1 MIVLARYGKR
11 FLIFLL
17 LLIMG
22 NCASVIF
29 MTTEFISTN
38 PDLHGYLLSSL
49 FSLAFLYGLGVFFMI
64 DGIRN
69 RSSIIRQ
76 SAFVIFL
83 LLSLVP
89 LSKHL
94 TYANLSNN
102 RIAHNYGYNTIHHLD
117 SNSVVLV
124 DNVNLNFILRELQYA
139 EKMRPDV
146 KIIGRGFLS
155 FDWYADQ
162 KRKELKDLLSDIPD
176 HLSGDALFYA
186 VLKKC
191 LDRNIPTYMEF
202 TEKDS
207 SLVNYLIPSG
217 YLFKLSKERI
227 EQIPEEILIS
237 QKKWEKNGFLDL
249 NDDNFQRDWDAQR
262 VFALSLYRLGL
273 FYEKRGLLSCAL
285 NKFEQVRK
293 IDPQNEELLVK
304 IEELRKDQGLS
315 GIANSNSAF

>member
-69 RSSIIRQ
+69 RSSIIRH
-76 SAFVIFL
+76 SSFVIFL

-146 KIIGRGFLS
+146 QTFRIIFQAMLS
-155 FDWYADQ
+155 
-162 KRKELKDLLSDIPD
+162 SM
-176 HLSGDALFYA
+176 LF
-186 VLKKC
+186 
-191 LDRNIPTYMEF
+191 
-202 TEKDS
+202 
-207 SLVNYLIPSG
+207 
-217 YLFKLSKERI
+217 
-227 EQIPEEILIS
+227 
-237 QKKWEKNGFLDL
+237 
-249 NDDNFQRDWDAQR
+249 
-262 VFALSLYRLGL
+262 
-273 FYEKRGLLSCAL
+273 
-285 NKFEQVRK
+285 
-293 IDPQNEELLVK
+293 
-304 IEELRKDQGLS
+304 
-315 GIANSNSAF
+315 

>member
-1 MIVLARYGKR
+1 
-11 FLIFLL
+11 
-17 LLIMG
+17 
-22 NCASVIF
+22 
-29 MTTEFISTN
+29 
-38 PDLHGYLLSSL
+38 
-49 FSLAFLYGLGVFFMI
+49 
-64 DGIRN
+64 
-69 RSSIIRQ
+69 
-76 SAFVIFL
+76 
-83 LLSLVP
+83 
-89 LSKHL
+89 
-94 TYANLSNN
+94 
-102 RIAHNYGYNTIHHLD
+102 
-117 SNSVVLV
+117 
-124 DNVNLNFILRELQYA
+124 
-139 EKMRPDV
+139 
-146 KIIGRGFLS
+146 
-155 FDWYADQ
+155 
-162 KRKELKDLLSDIPD
+162 
-176 HLSGDALFYA
+176 
-186 VLKKC
+186 
-191 LDRNIPTYMEF
+191 MEF